1 MTKTNALRLV
11 FFEAS
16 TEHQFQN
23 KWLTDEAWLQIM
35 NDTIMHFIVTKEL
48 LNKAL
53 SGLHLTPPLQLITN
67 KKRNLCGKR
76 TVYFYFIANENCEKR
91 KYTKPS
97 KSWTHIYNDVRI
109 PRKRLCV
116 ELPVIG
122 KC

>member
-1 MTKTNALRLV
+1 
-11 FFEAS
+11 
-16 TEHQFQN
+16 
-23 KWLTDEAWLQIM
+23 
-35 NDTIMHFIVTKEL
+35 MHFIVTKEL

-97 KSWTHIYNDVRI
+97 KSWTDIYNDVRI
-109 PRKRLCV
+109 PRKRLRV
-116 ELPVIG
+116 ALPAIG